1 MALVGE
7 SAPERY
13 FNERGIGRQ
22 HQILGHLDA
31 PPHQP
36 AMWGNPS
43 APSKRSGKV
52 VDRKLALAGYLFQRE
67 LFFEIGVDR
76 ISRKPQLPRGQTSA
90 YQGSRKMHAA
100 VCAGEVYIQRGRDP
114 INKLVVGAV
123 VPFDSRRQTVAKVQ
137 DNRIVGR
144 NTGFYGKLDDS
155 IGAVIVSQ
163 LIESGSRNEKAKA
176 VRRVFG
182 MGRRIKGQIDETHR
196 AMWKG
201 DYFETAFFLFASSE
215 DIPLQGQDDPLLG

>member
-1 MALVGE
+1 
-7 SAPERY
+7 
-13 FNERGIGRQ
+13 
-22 HQILGHLDA
+22 
-31 PPHQP
+31 
-36 AMWGNPS
+36 
-43 APSKRSGKV
+43 
-52 VDRKLALAGYLFQRE
+52 
-67 LFFEIGVDR
+67 
-76 ISRKPQLPRGQTSA
+76 
-90 YQGSRKMHAA
+90 MHAA
-100 VCAGEVYIQRGRDP
+100 IYACKMYIQRGRDP

-123 VPFDSRRQTVAKVQ
+123 VPFDNRRQTVAKVQ

-144 NTGFYGKLDDS
+144 YAGLYGKLDDS

-215 DIPLQGQDDPLLG
+215 DIPLQGEDDALLG